1 MVYYFAAAQSKT
13 HAFLLERRLKAAGI
27 PCDLTYMPKPV
38 STGVCNMGV
47 KFAEMYYGNAID
59 VIRSSGLPGCKVFM
73 ETINANSSSYYEVK
87 L

>member
-1 MVYYFAAAQSKT
+1 MVFYIAAPQSKT
-13 HAFLLERRLKAAGI
+13 HAFLLERKLKVAGI
-27 PCDLTYMPKPV
+27 PCDLTYVPRPV

-47 KFAEMYYGNAID
+47 KFAEIYYEKAIN
-59 VIRSSGLPGCKVFM
+59 VIRVSGLPGCRVFR